1 MVFTFSST
9 VLTSS
14 ALNGI
19 SCPPLGS
26 KTYRFTWTFLMAF
39 ANAKFK
45 AMEIKQALVSV
56 SEYSE

>member
-1 MVFTFSST
+1 
-9 VLTSS
+9 
-14 ALNGI
+14 
-19 SCPPLGS
+19 
-26 KTYRFTWTFLMAF
+26 MAF